1 MDVGHK
7 SATPRAPWR
16 ILAPLLV
23 VAACWPAVAQGQ
35 APQAGSSDEP
45 TEAYDHEARTLFQ
58 AGTMAYADGRF
69 EEALRL
75 FEKSY
80 ELSRRPSLLFNIA
93 SAAERLRMEAEAIAA
108 YEKYLEQVQDAPN
121 RKFVESR
128 LKVLRRQLERQASQ
142 ERPPEQDA
150 EPTAVPSP
158 DEAARAA
165 SAESTSFEAGTGEP
179 VDSPPITR
187 RWWFWTSIGAVV
199 VAGVVLGVLLG
210 ASRSGTGGEY
220 PSDTVGG
227 TIFTLGVGP

>member
-1 MDVGHK
+1 MDAGYM

-23 VAACWPAVAQGQ
+23 VVTCWPAVAHGQ
-35 APQAGSSDEP
+35 ASQAGSSDGP
-45 TEAYDHEARTLFQ
+45 AEAYDQEARTLFQ
-58 AGTMAYADGRF
+58 AGTMAYSDGRF
-69 EEALRL
+69 EEAMRL

-93 SAAERLRMEAEAIAA
+93 SAAERLRMEAEAVAA

-128 LKVLRRQLERQASQ
+128 LEVLRRQLERQASQ
-142 ERPPEQDA
+142 EQAAAQGA

-158 DEAARAA
+158 AEAARA
-165 SAESTSFEAGTGEP
+165 ESTGFEAGTREP

-187 RWWFWTSIGAVV
+187 RWWFWTSVGAIV

-210 ASRSGTGGEY
+210 GSRSGAGGEY